1 MRILVVGAGSIGFIG
16 PYLPEQLRLLAE
28 MKNPSLLALAGLAIS
43 FAVPSLAQ
51 QKDTVDPQIL
61 QQYTELGKKFDEGMN
76 NNDAP
81 ALAAC
86 FTKDAV
92 LVTNTGPIFG
102 REAIEKM
109 YADLF
114 KQMHFSNQ
122 FTTADKECPHAI
134 GTAGN
139 EIWGT
144 GGWSNTI
151 KGKDWGPLEQKGY
164 WGSISVLEDGVLKD
178 RMQTWNITPAPAATP
193 SPTTT
198 PSN

>member
-1 MRILVVGAGSIGFIG
+1 MKIRLGVALLGSAF
-16 PYLPEQLRLLAE
+16 
-28 MKNPSLLALAGLAIS
+28 SL
-43 FAVPSLAQ
+43 AVPTFAQ

-61 QQYTELGKKFDEGMN
+61 QQYAELGKKFDEAMN
-76 NNDAP
+76 NNDAS

-92 LVTNTGPIFG
+92 LETNTGPIYG

-114 KQMHFSNQ
+114 KKVHFSN
-122 FTTADKECPHAI
+122 TVNEADQYSPHVI

-144 GGWSNTI
+144 GDWSNTI
-151 KGKDWGPLEQKGY
+151 QGKGWGPIAQKGY

>member
-1 MRILVVGAGSIGFIG
+1 
-16 PYLPEQLRLLAE
+16 
-28 MKNPSLLALAGLAIS
+28 MKNRCLISLVGLAMS
-43 FAVPSLAQ
+43 FAVPILAE
-51 QKDTVDPQIL
+51 QKETVDPQII
-61 QQYTELGKKFDEGMN
+61 QQYAELGRKFDEAYN
-76 NNDAP
+76 NNDAA
-81 ALAAC
+81 ALTGC
-86 FTKDAV
+86 FTRDAV

-102 REAIEKM
+102 REAIGKM

-122 FTTADKECPHAI
+122 VTTTDKDCPHSI

-151 KGKDWGPLEQKGY
+151 KGKDWGPLDEKGY

-193 SPTTT
+193 SPTASPT
-198 PSN
+198 NK

>member
-1 MRILVVGAGSIGFIG
+1 MKI
-16 PYLPEQLRLLAE
+16 RLTV
-28 MKNPSLLALAGLAIS
+28 ALIGLAMS
-43 FAVPSLAQ
+43 FALPTRAQ

-61 QQYTELGKKFDEGMN
+61 QQYAELGKKFDEAMN
-76 NNDAP
+76 NNDAS

-92 LVTNTGPIFG
+92 LETNTGPVYG

-109 YADLF
+109 YADVF
-114 KQMHFSNQ
+114 KQVHFSNCRNE
-122 FTTADKECPHAI
+122 ADQYSPHVI

-144 GGWSNTI
+144 GDWSNTI
-151 KGKDWGPLEQKGY
+151 RGKDGGPEDQKGY

-193 SPTTT
+193 SPAAS
-198 PSN
+198 PSNQ